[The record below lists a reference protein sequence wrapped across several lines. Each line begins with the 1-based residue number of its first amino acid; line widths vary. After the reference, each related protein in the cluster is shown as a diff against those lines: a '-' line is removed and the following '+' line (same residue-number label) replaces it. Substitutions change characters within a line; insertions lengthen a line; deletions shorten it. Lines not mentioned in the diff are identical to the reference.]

1 MTTPALTDVLYLWWL
16 GEPLAPQLVG
26 VLRWVRRAQ
35 HQHAGV
41 SLRYTSS
48 WLAHGFALSED
59 LPLHNAEFFPV
70 APDAAAGAIDD
81 ARPGRWGERVIRFV
95 IKPQRLSTL
104 DYLYFAGDN
113 RVGALGV
120 SESADL
126 YAPYRLG
133 VLPELADVQQMHDV
147 IRRVEANEPLE
158 STLLHLV
165 TPGATL
171 GGAKPKALLQMDGVE
186 WVLKF
191 AEKGDVVDV
200 GLIEHASMTLA
211 AKAGIDVCETH
222 ALAYLQTG
230 QIKHAVAVRRFDRA
244 GGHRLHCISAHVG
257 LRAAGA
263 DYGYPEMAL
272 LMRRLGES
280 SGLAYVG
287 EQFFRRMVFNIFID
301 NTDDHE
307 KNHMFIGQENRLKLA
322 PAFDVLPT
330 LQSLG
335 VQSIRVGKTGADSNL
350 SNALSEH
357 KLFGLSLLR
366 ARQLAQEV
374 VAAVNEWQ
382 AHFMLVGVALH
393 DVQTVAQH
401 VDRDFLFKQRQE
413 SIPI

>member
-16 GEPLAPQLVG
+16 GEPLSPQLVG

-41 SLRYTSS
+41 SLRYASS

-120 SESADL
+120 SESADV

-147 IRRVEANEPLE
+147 IRRLEANEPLE

-200 GLIEHASMTLA
+200 GLMEHASMTLA
-211 AKAGIDVCETH
+211 TKAGIDVCETH
-222 ALAYLQTG
+222 ALPYVHGGQT
-230 QIKHAVAVRRFDRA
+230 KHALAVRRFDRQ
-244 GGHRLHCISAHVG
+244 GGARLHCMSAHVA
-257 LRAAGA
+257 LRAAGV
-263 DYGYPEMAL
+263 DYSYPEMAL
-272 LMRRLGES
+272 LLRRLGDVS
-280 SGLAYVG
+280 QLAYAG
-287 EQFFRRMVFNIFID
+287 EQLFRRMVFNICID

-307 KNHMFIGQENRLKLA
+307 KNHMFMGQGHSLKLA

-335 VQSIRVGKTGADSNL
+335 VQSMRVGKEGADSSV
-350 SNALSEH
+350 SNALSEC
-357 KLFGLSLLR
+357 KQFGLTPLR
-366 ARQLAQEV
+366 ARQLVEE
-374 VAAVNEWQ
+374 VAAVVSAWQ
-382 AHFMLVGVALH
+382 SHFSQAGLALQ
-393 DVQTVAQH
+393 DLQTVAQH
-401 VDRDFLFKQRQE
+401 VDRAFLRNQRQ
-413 SIPI
+413 PFL

>member
-1 MTTPALTDVLYLWWL
+1 LLY
-16 GEPLAPQLVG
+16 A
-26 VLRWVRRAQ
+26 
-35 HQHAGV
+35 
-41 SLRYTSS
+41 SN

-81 ARPGRWGERVIRFV
+81 ARPDLWGERVIRFV

-120 SESADL
+120 SESADV

-133 VLPELADVQQMHDV
+133 VLPELADVRQMHDV

-158 STLLHLV
+158 SDLLHLV

-171 GGAKPKALLQMDGVE
+171 GGTKPKALLQMDGVE

-200 GLIEHASMTLA
+200 GLMEHASMTLA
-211 AKAGIDVCETH
+211 TKAGIDVCESH
-222 ALAYLQTG
+222 ALPYVQGGQT
-230 QIKHAVAVRRFDRA
+230 KHALAVRRFERQ
-244 GGHRLHCISAHVG
+244 GGARLHCMSAHVA
-257 LRAAGA
+257 LRAAGV
-263 DYGYPEMAL
+263 DYSYPEMAL
-272 LMRRLGES
+272 LLRRLGDVS
-280 SGLAYVG
+280 QLAYAG
-287 EQFFRRMVFNIFID
+287 EQLFRRMVFNICID

-307 KNHMFIGQENRLKLA
+307 KNHMFMGQGHGLKLA

-335 VQSIRVGKTGADSNL
+335 VQSMRVGKEGAYSSV
-350 SNALSEH
+350 SNALSEC
-357 KLFGLSLLR
+357 KQFGLKPLR
-366 ARQLAQEV
+366 ATQLVKE
-374 VAAVNEWQ
+374 VAAVVGAWQ
-382 AHFMLVGVALH
+382 SHFSQAGLALQ

-401 VDRDFLFKQRQE
+401 VDRAFLRNQRQ
-413 SIPI
+413 PFL

>member
-16 GEPLAPQLVG
+16 GEPLSPQLVG

-41 SLRYTSS
+41 SLRYAPS
-48 WLAHGFALSED
+48 WVAHGFALSED

-70 APDAAAGAIDD
+70 APDAAAGAVDD
-81 ARPGRWGERVIRFV
+81 ARPDRWGERVIRLV

-113 RVGALGV
+113 RVGAFGV
-120 SESADL
+120 SESADV

-147 IRRVEANEPLE
+147 IRRLEANEPLE
-158 STLLHLV
+158 SKLLHLV

-171 GGAKPKALLQMDGVE
+171 GGAKPKALLHMDGVE

-200 GLIEHASMTLA
+200 GLMEHASMTLA
-211 AKAGIDVCETH
+211 TKAGIDVCETH
-222 ALAYLQTG
+222 ALPYVQGGQT
-230 QIKHAVAVRRFDRA
+230 KHALAVRRFDRQ
-244 GGHRLHCISAHVG
+244 GGARLHCMSAHVA
-257 LRAAGA
+257 LRAAGV
-263 DYGYPEMAL
+263 DYSYPEMAL
-272 LMRRLGES
+272 LLRRLGDVS
-280 SGLAYVG
+280 QLAYAG
-287 EQFFRRMVFNIFID
+287 EQLFRRMVFNICID

-307 KNHMFIGQENRLKLA
+307 KNHMFMGQGHRLKLA

-335 VQSIRVGKTGADSNL
+335 VQSMRVGKEGADSSV
-350 SNALSEH
+350 SNALSEC
-357 KLFGLSLLR
+357 KQFGLTPLR
-366 ARQLAQEV
+366 ATQLVKE
-374 VAAVNEWQ
+374 VAAVVSAWQ
-382 AHFMLVGVALH
+382 SHFSQAGLALQ

-401 VDRDFLFKQRQE
+401 VDRAFLRNQRQ
-413 SIPI
+413 PFL